1 MTAEACILTT
11 KDFTIL
17 EVMRDRCLGRDDPLA
32 PILKRKIESATV
44 MFREDVPADVATL
57 SSRVTYSVDRRD
69 PDTRVL
75 SHDRMTS
82 PVGMFLPITN
92 LRGLALLGLSEDEE
106 FVLTDDEGRQVR
118 VLLKTVHY
126 QPEAAK
132 REKEALTRVSVPS
145 QRKPALRLIR
155 GAYFDQ
161 PRLVPI
167 PVGGPED
174 PGPSAA

>member
-1 MTAEACILTT
+1 MSAETCILTT

-32 PILKRKIESATV
+32 PILKRKLESATV

-57 SSRVTYSVDRRD
+57 SSRLTYSVDGRD

-75 SHDRMTS
+75 SHERMTT

-92 LRGLALLGLSEDEE
+92 PRGLALLGLAEGEE
-106 FVLTDDEGRQVR
+106 FVMTDDEGREVR

-132 REKEALTRVSVPS
+132 REKEVLARVTVPS
-145 QRKPALRLIR
+145 QRKPSLRLIR

-161 PRLVPI
+161 PRIVPAR
-167 PVGGPED
+167 VGGPED

>member
-32 PILKRKIESATV
+32 PILKRKLESATV

-57 SSRVTYSVDRRD
+57 SSRLTYSVDRRD

-75 SHDRMTS
+75 SHERMTT

-92 LRGLALLGLSEDEE
+92 LRGLALLGLAEGEE
-106 FVLTDDEGRQVR
+106 FVMTDDEGREVR
-118 VLLKTVHY
+118 ILLKTVHY
-126 QPEAAK
+126 QPEAAR
-132 REKEALTRVSVPS
+132 REKEALARVTVPS
-145 QRKPALRLIR
+145 QRKPSLRLIR

-161 PRLVPI
+161 PRLVPAT
-167 PVGGPED
+167 VGGPED
-174 PGPSAA
+174 SGPSAA